1 MINKKSMNGG
11 FMILHRK
18 DKQKKPKK
26 KPGYT
31 DYGITEDEFYRVLNK
46 AIQPVKES
54 KSDLKKSGT

>member
-1 MINKKSMNGG
+1 
-11 FMILHRK
+11 MILHRK